1 MAEFVMGDL
10 GPCAVSFKGT
20 SLGSNLSVSFTYAED
35 TADVKTAATGT
46 TPIDKI
52 YTGSSCGAVVQ
63 MTQSTLEQLEAVC
76 PNATVTGDELMVST
90 GVGDAMVAEKSG
102 KLEITRVKNG
112 AASTDATQVITIFV
126 AAPQPNINWTFDDS
140 SQRVAEVTFVG
151 FPAQEDGDSPDTYS
165 AGDLW
170 AIGYGETSV

>member
-63 MTQSTLEQLEAVC
+63 MTQSTLEQLEAVF
-76 PNATVTGDELMVST
+76 PNASIASGTSELMVST

-151 FPAQEDGDSPDTYS
+151 FPVQETVSGETY
-165 AGDLW
+165 AVGDLW
-170 AIGYGETSV
+170 AIGYGA